1 MQGRAWWRPA
11 SLSVHCADELLW
23 WIFGGTASQN
33 APLRTKYPDVLGDA
47 TTQGGEDTAQATWKG
62 RDGTNQPL
70 VALDGRPQIR
80 LSLSLEA
87 LEKPPA
93 YGYERCASRHGEQG
107 QARRAEGLDNVIWY
121 VLVSVEQTPPQ
132 CGGLRTVQS
141 FYKAIRARITVTRV
155 RGLPA
160 FDETP
165 DKKSGTALV

>member
-1 MQGRAWWRPA
+1 
-11 SLSVHCADELLW
+11 
-23 WIFGGTASQN
+23 
-33 APLRTKYPDVLGDA
+33 
-47 TTQGGEDTAQATWKG
+47 
-62 RDGTNQPL
+62 
-70 VALDGRPQIR
+70 
-80 LSLSLEA
+80 LSLEA

-93 YGYERCASRHGEQG
+93 YGYERCASRHGEQV